1 MLHNVYFWLKPDL
14 APAERQQFE
23 KELAKIAAL
32 DYLAYGFAGKPAATE
47 ERPVTDHS
55 FGYTLALRFKSIED
69 HSFYQT
75 ECPAHQRFIENC
87 KTLWTKVVV
96 YDSESLT

>member
-14 APAERQQFE
+14 APAERQLFE

-32 DYLAYGFAGKPAATE
+32 DYLAYGFAGKPAPTE
-47 ERPVTDHS
+47 DRPVTDHS
-55 FGYTLALRFKSIED
+55 FSYCLALRFKSIDE
-69 HSFYQT
+69 HNFYQT
-75 ECPAHQRFIENC
+75 ECPAHLRFIETC

>member
-14 APAERQQFE
+14 APADRQLFE

-32 DYLAYGFAGKPAATE
+32 DYLAYGFAGKPASTE

-55 FGYTLALRFKSIED
+55 FSYSLVLRFKSMKD
-69 HSFYQT
+69 HDFYQS
-75 ECPAHQRFIENC
+75 ECPAHQRFIESC
-87 KTLWTKVVV
+87 KTLWIKVLV